1 MSDCFSDGWVVSVFC
16 LLRLNC
22 HQTHRVIAMIRT
34 PPELTPMIA
43 ISAFVSGIVE
53 LVVGVL
59 DIVSHAGCEPFK

>member
-1 MSDCFSDGWVVSVFC
+1 
-16 LLRLNC
+16 
-22 HQTHRVIAMIRT
+22 MIRT

-59 DIVSHAGCEPFK
+59 DIVSHARCGPFK